1 MQALNAASHQQ
12 TTLLVTHQLED
23 TEDYDQ
29 IWVMDNGRI
38 VQQGDYATLSA
49 QPGLFAT
56 LIAHRRGS
64 FNHARFAAVLA
75 LYRRHSLLISLGIL
89 LAIVTLLASIGL
101 LALSGWFLA
110 ASSLAGL
117 AGLLTFNY
125 MLPAAGA
132 ARQSSAPPG
141 AMQSESSATTP
152 PSACC
157 RICGCSPSA
166 RSCR

>member
-1 MQALNAASHQQ
+1 MRV
-12 TTLLVTHQLED
+12 LL
-23 TEDYDQ
+23 
-29 IWVMDNGRI
+29 
-38 VQQGDYATLSA
+38 
-49 QPGLFAT
+49 PF
-56 LIAHRRGS
+56 
-64 FNHARFAAVLA
+64 LA
-75 LYRRHSLLISLGIL
+75 LYRRHSLLISLGII

-132 ARQSSAPPG
+132 ARRGDLPAPPG
-141 AMQSESSATTP
+141 ATPSVWSATTP

-157 RICGCSPSA
+157 RTCGCSPSA